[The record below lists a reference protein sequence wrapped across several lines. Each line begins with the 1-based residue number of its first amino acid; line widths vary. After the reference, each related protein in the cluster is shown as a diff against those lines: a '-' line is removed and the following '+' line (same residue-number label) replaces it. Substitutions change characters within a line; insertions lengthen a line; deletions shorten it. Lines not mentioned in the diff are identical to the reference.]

1 MKPAGVGIFL
11 FTPAPRLALGPT
23 QPPFHWVPGV
33 LSRVVKRLGREA
45 DLSPPSSA
53 KVEVCVELYL
63 HCPNTSSWRGAQLS
77 VVVVN
82 NNNNNFNNNTYE
94 TMENEIKVLELI
106 KACIWIQKTGKGIKT
121 YSNTELSVKNKMQA
135 IGTLPVLVLR
145 YGFGIINWHQEEIQ
159 KKGQKNKENANHSW
173 ITSPNSR
180 H

>member
-1 MKPAGVGIFL
+1 MIMIITIIITKI
-11 FTPAPRLALGPT
+11 RK
-23 QPPFHWVPGV
+23 
-33 LSRVVKRLGREA
+33 VKV
-45 DLSPPSSA
+45 
-53 KVEVCVELYL
+53 KLYL
-63 HCPNTSSWRGAQLS
+63 RLNKHHAMKTYW
-77 VVVVN
+77 VVVN